1 MKNTFV
7 SKKKLVLFSRKF
19 FPFILGGKYFLEVV
33 KDLKISYYLL
43 IMSNLV
49 LKPLVATYF
58 FFNLFFQIHPLKFD
72 LI

>member
-1 MKNTFV
+1 MENTFV

-58 FFNLFFQIHPLKFD
+58 FLIFFFKF
-72 LI
+72 IP